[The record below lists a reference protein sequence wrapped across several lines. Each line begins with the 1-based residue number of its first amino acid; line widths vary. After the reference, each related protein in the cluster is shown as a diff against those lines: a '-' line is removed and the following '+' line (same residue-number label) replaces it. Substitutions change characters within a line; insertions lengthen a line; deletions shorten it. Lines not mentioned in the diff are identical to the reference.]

1 MEESGQE
8 SEGGDEEYQEMKRVG
23 GDDNGVGGPDSAAP
37 PEELPTPGDE
47 GDLDP
52 SSASHIYSA
61 HEIKNRLAAQD
72 AGKHE
77 VMNGVGMDRDVEGAS
92 DIREI
97 TPPHDQP
104 RDKDALKKQD
114 TSHQDDDGAQ
124 AQAAAKAKEAEEREE
139 ARIKAEAERK
149 AKEAQEREEARIKA
163 EADRK
168 AKEAQ
173 EREEARLKAE
183 AERKAKEAEERE
195 EARLKSEAER
205 KAKEAQEREEARLKE
220 EAERK
225 AKEAEERE
233 EARLKAEAASKLTR
247 ADSSE
252 NTTRGNPGPG
262 SPKDAFAER
271 KAALLAEAG
280 GMKRGDDDD
289 LRRKVRVETWGGGCL
304 YSQVHNGLKRC
315 C

>member
-163 EADRK
+163 EAERK

-173 EREEARLKAE
+173 EREEAHRKAE

-195 EARLKSEAER
+195 EARLKT
-205 KAKEAQEREEARLKE
+205 